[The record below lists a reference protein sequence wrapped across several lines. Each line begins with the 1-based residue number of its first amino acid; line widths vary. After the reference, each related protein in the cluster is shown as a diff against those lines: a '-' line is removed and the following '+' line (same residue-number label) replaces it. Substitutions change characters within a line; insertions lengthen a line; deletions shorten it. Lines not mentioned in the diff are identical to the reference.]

1 MSLINDML
9 RDLEKRRRSDPV
21 TAVQARI
28 AHGRGEGRKK
38 YFLFGSGILVL
49 LLAGGLVASG
59 SFSRQPAIIG
69 KPALTK
75 DESMVKLVV
84 PSPQAPPVVAP
95 NDQAENATA
104 QPVLAA
110 AAAPAGVAKTMV
122 DQAAEA
128 TEMTAVAIQA
138 RPDRAELELSF
149 STPAAYELL
158 QSESDTRRLVLSF
171 KQAELGSGVRIP
183 AAEQGQLIK
192 QVSLQP
198 QADGLHLLIDFRVA
212 AALQSIRTTSDDGNR
227 WHLLIAF
234 TALPTDGAKPAA
246 QKTVPVAQQVKPR
259 EDTPIAPQVKPRTET
274 PVAVSKPV
282 AEVPAV
288 QTKVNKTANRLGS
301 DRQLYQAGLKSLEA
315 GDSTT
320 AAKNFEQA
328 LALNPGLV
336 DARLRLIS
344 ILQQRQEQT
353 AAEMQLRQGLQATP
367 ENVVLR
373 KTYAR
378 LLLSGKRYAEAIA
391 LLEQAPR
398 PLIQEDQEYF
408 ALLAAIFQE
417 SGHFADAARL
427 YRELVNIRPQNALW
441 WFGLGLAADQDG
453 DGSMAQKAYQAAL
466 ALPGLRPDLQVYVRN
481 RLQVL

>member
-28 AHGRGEGRKK
+28 AHGSGEGRKK

-84 PSPQAPPVVAP
+84 PSPQAPLVVAP

-104 QPVLAA
+104 QPVPAA
-110 AAAPAGVAKTMV
+110 VAAPAGAAKTMV
-122 DQAAEA
+122 DQAAET

-171 KQAELGSGVRIP
+171 KQVELGSGVRIP
-183 AAEQGQLIK
+183 AAEQDQLIK

-234 TALPTDGAKPAA
+234 TALPADVAKPAA
-246 QKTVPVAQQVKPR
+246 QKTVPVAQ
-259 EDTPIAPQVKPRTET
+259 QVKPRTET

-336 DARLRLIS
+336 AARLRLIS
-344 ILQQRQEQT
+344 ILQQRQEQA

-378 LLLSGKRYAEAIA
+378 LLLSGKRYTEAIA

>member
-1 MSLINDML
+1 
-9 RDLEKRRRSDPV
+9 
-21 TAVQARI
+21 
-28 AHGRGEGRKK
+28 
-38 YFLFGSGILVL
+38 
-49 LLAGGLVASG
+49 
-59 SFSRQPAIIG
+59 
-69 KPALTK
+69 
-75 DESMVKLVV
+75 
-84 PSPQAPPVVAP
+84 
-95 NDQAENATA
+95 
-104 QPVLAA
+104 VLAA
-110 AAAPAGVAKTMV
+110 VAAPAGAAKTMV
-122 DQAAEA
+122 DQAAET

-149 STPAAYELL
+149 STPVAYELL

-171 KQAELGSGVRIP
+171 KQVELGSGVRIP
-183 AAEQGQLIK
+183 AAEQDQLIK

-234 TALPTDGAKPAA
+234 TALPADVAKPAA
-246 QKTVPVAQQVKPR
+246 QKTVPIAQ
-259 EDTPIAPQVKPRTET
+259 QVKPRTET

-282 AEVPAV
+282 SEVPAV

-453 DGSMAQKAYQAAL
+453 DGSMAKKAYQAAL

>member
-28 AHGRGEGRKK
+28 AHGSGEGRKK

-84 PSPQAPPVVAP
+84 PSPQASLVVAP

-104 QPVLAA
+104 QPVPAA
-110 AAAPAGVAKTMV
+110 VAAPAGAAKTMV
-122 DQAAEA
+122 DQAAET

-149 STPAAYELL
+149 STPVAYELL

-171 KQAELGSGVRIP
+171 KQVELGSGVRIP
-183 AAEQGQLIK
+183 AAEQDQLIK
-192 QVSLQP
+192 QLSLQP
-198 QADGLHLLIDFRVA
+198 QADGLHLLIDFWVA

-234 TALPTDGAKPAA
+234 TALPAAVAKPAA

-259 EDTPIAPQVKPRTET
+259 TET
-274 PVAVSKPV
+274 PVAVSKSV

-378 LLLSGKRYAEAIA
+378 LLLSGKRYTEAIA